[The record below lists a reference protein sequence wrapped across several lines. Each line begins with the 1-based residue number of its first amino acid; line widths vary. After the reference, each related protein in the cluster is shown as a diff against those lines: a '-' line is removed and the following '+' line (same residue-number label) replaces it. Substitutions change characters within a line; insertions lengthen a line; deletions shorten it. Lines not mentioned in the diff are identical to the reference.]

1 MHQLLVAPA
10 DGSEQ
15 GDGSE
20 RGDESYQGDG
30 SGHDLEAGT
39 IPYGSY
45 WSAQEYRYPRVSWA
59 RRSWSMRRRAQE
71 GGGEQEGGEQEGGS
85 ALPSWLSWRGD
96 FIDNRLEVLGL
107 LARHTHVRLS
117 LHGHVHANTLTTR
130 HGVAFVTGAAASEY
144 PMQVRL
150 G

>member
-1 MHQLLVAPA
+1 MAASEQVILVMHQLLVAPA

-59 RRSWSMRRRAQE
+59 RRSWSIMRSIRRRAQE
-71 GGGEQEGGEQEGGS
+71 RGGEQERGDEQEAGREQEAAGEQEAGG
-85 ALPSWLSWRGD
+85 
-96 FIDNRLEVLGL
+96 
-107 LARHTHVRLS
+107 
-117 LHGHVHANTLTTR
+117 
-130 HGVAFVTGAAASEY
+130 
-144 PMQVRL
+144 
-150 G
+150 